1 MKKERGG
8 KLKIGLTVDYIPS
21 SWDLIF
27 ICVFVIY
34 VFFRIHGNYIFLL
47 LLLLHSFNS
56 LPPLS
61 LSHTHKSFSL
71 DEEKVWRMK
80 KMCDRICLAPCMPHD
95 DITPH
100 GGTAESGGIPGVK
113 HTKIRP
119 PFHLLQPFFKWH
131 VHARNLV
138 HSFALKI
145 FILNCLKVRS
155 KLCIFYF
162 VLSSIIH
169 QCDGS
174 IEKMKTLGGFVH

>member
-1 MKKERGG
+1 MKK
-8 KLKIGLTVDYIPS
+8 
-21 SWDLIF
+21 W
-27 ICVFVIY
+27 
-34 VFFRIHGNYIFLL
+34 
-47 LLLLHSFNS
+47 
-56 LPPLS
+56 
-61 LSHTHKSFSL
+61 
-71 DEEKVWRMK
+71 
-80 KMCDRICLAPCMPHD
+80 CDRICVAPCMPHD

-100 GGTAESGGIPGVK
+100 GRTAESGGISGVK

-169 QCDGS
+169 HCDGS
-174 IEKMKTLGGFVH
+174 IEKMKTLGGFVHQTYQVMVKGSKNATNIRHTLIYLIQSHIHYCTEIWVTHILNCYVKIYCKDESHYIIYFIELGCYGIFYFLFFY